1 MHYGWIAL
9 FAICLI
15 VVYASLGLPAGG
27 FLGKTAFIV
36 SMPLVFAISGIGA
49 YAAYRGFVEPEGF
62 ERV

>member
-1 MHYGWIAL
+1 MHYGWVVL
-9 FAICLI
+9 FVICLT
-15 VVYASLGLPAGG
+15 VVYASLGLPSSG

-36 SMPLVFAISGIGA
+36 SMPLVFAISVIGV